1 MQTTLHNDAM
11 GRLPQ
16 ISNQDV
22 TSVAVITLFSN
33 TIQRGNV
40 LKGYNVIVCTDEAHG
55 TAERQLIKF
64 IYDIHGKFVK
74 VTI

>member
-40 LKGYNVIVCTDEAHG
+40 LKGYNV
-55 TAERQLIKF
+55 
-64 IYDIHGKFVK
+64 
-74 VTI
+74 